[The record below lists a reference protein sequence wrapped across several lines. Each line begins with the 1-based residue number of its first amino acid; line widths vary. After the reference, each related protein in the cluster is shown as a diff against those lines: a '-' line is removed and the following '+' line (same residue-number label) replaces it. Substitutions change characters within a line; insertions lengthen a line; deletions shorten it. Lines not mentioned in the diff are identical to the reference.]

1 MTYSVGDK
9 ISVYRKKGGTLV
21 GTKSGNKSVGN
32 KTSVNNAVGVTNGEY
47 SVGDKIVVWRGNKH
61 RVGMRG
67 GSVENINIPS
77 TLPYSKSWHG
87 YGTYLWQ
94 TITIWQSLNREDL
107 GLYVVQRLIDS
118 DNLKIKSAWRALEA
132 EDEYVRLEDS
142 TYYWEQ
148 PPYAPYREG
157 VGDVP
162 LYLGT
167 DTDMYMCL
175 YTGYTDTNF
184 QVYSFDRNNGGINY
198 IGKFFRSGS
207 FEMLLDMAH
216 FDGSYLYTRSEVY
229 GGGYPG
235 HYEIVKY
242 KTTDLSIAARHP
254 ALNSSNSTMP
264 VLTFVGDKA
273 WAVIYS
279 AGNYKYRELN
289 KGDLTPTGDYY
300 NNYILYSSYPF
311 WVGNK
316 PDGSIIWFYGVI
328 KGDESNPGWKKW
340 YSSSGTVSANITPE
354 DETNWL

>member
-1 MTYSVGDK
+1 MKHLKQYENENNQLKKYLICEASEGYLCIEIIDK
-9 ISVYRKKGGTLV
+9 
-21 GTKSGNKSVGN
+21 GNEAGN
-32 KTSVNNAVGVTNGEY
+32 GA
-47 SVGDKIVVWRGNKH
+47 KICT
-61 RVGMRG
+61 M
-67 GSVENINIPS
+67 
-77 TLPYSKSWHG
+77 
-87 YGTYLWQ
+87 
-94 TITIWQSLNREDL
+94 
-107 GLYVVQRLIDS
+107 
-118 DNLKIKSAWRALEA
+118 
-132 EDEYVRLEDS
+132 
-142 TYYWEQ
+142 
-148 PPYAPYREG
+148 
-157 VGDVP
+157 
-162 LYLGT
+162 
-167 DTDMYMCL
+167 
-175 YTGYTDTNF
+175 
-184 QVYSFDRNNGGINY
+184 SFDRNNGGINY